1 MKKVICKFTLAVS
14 CFIAVFSEGLYS
26 AEWPI
31 KLSELSINIQ
41 KGVPGVIYGKDEE
54 NGRQFG
60 RPGFIFP
67 KSELIDSVDNSTT
80 IEALLGEPIEKL
92 VVDPMQVI
100 VLSNALLR
108 TERFPEF
115 RKLYS
120 IASSVEGSAL
130 FTDAVLMKKAE
141 FARKTKGFRPLYI
154 VENAEKTGLWIF
166 YDTVTTD
173 LTRLS
178 ADYFSKVG
186 PVILPAIGNMNKD
199 KDLMDLFNALV
210 YDQMQGAH
218 SVRVKPE

>member
-1 MKKVICKFTLAVS
+1 MKKVICKFTVAAS
-14 CFIAVFSEGLYS
+14 CFIALFSEGLYS
-26 AEWPI
+26 GEWPI
-31 KLSELSINIQ
+31 KLSELSIKIQ

-60 RPGFIFP
+60 RFGFIFP
-67 KSELIDSVDNSTT
+67 KPELIDCVDNSTA
-80 IEALLGEPIEKL
+80 IEALLGETVEKL
-92 VVDPMQVI
+92 VADPMQVI

-108 TERFPEF
+108 TERFSEF
-115 RKLYS
+115 QKLYS
-120 IASSVEGSAL
+120 IAASVEGAAL
-130 FTDAVLMKKAE
+130 FTNPVLMKKAG
-141 FARKTKGFRPLYI
+141 FARKTTGFRPLYI

-186 PVILPAIGNMNKD
+186 PVILPAIGNLNKD

-210 YDQMQGAH
+210 YDQMQGTH
-218 SVRVKPE
+218 SVQVTPE